1 MAVKEFTYP
10 RSIKEW
16 PEDDRPREKL
26 LRHGAESLSSAELL
40 AIILRTGERDR
51 SAVDLAKGIV
61 ATYGDF
67 RGLEGA
73 SIEELCGIRGIGPAK
88 AAQIRAALEIGKR
101 FTATPFKAGEAFTSS
116 RMVYDHFHESLR
128 GKKRETFIAV
138 LLDGKNRKLRE
149 VSISEGCLTSS
160 IVHPREVF
168 TPVVKDSAAAVIL
181 VHNHPS
187 GDPTPSR
194 EDREVTKR
202 LQEVGEL
209 LGVKVLDHI
218 VIGSGRYVSFAD
230 EGLL

>member
-67 RGLEGA
+67 MGLEGA
-73 SIEELCGIRGIGPAK
+73 SIE
-88 AAQIRAALEIGKR
+88 
-101 FTATPFKAGEAFTSS
+101 
-116 RMVYDHFHESLR
+116 
-128 GKKRETFIAV
+128 
-138 LLDGKNRKLRE
+138 E